1 MEGGREKKKKEIQ
14 LGPHSAITPLPL
26 AILPLLS
33 LLSLDGLLVISLN
46 DFAICLLNVLTP
58 FSPKD

>member
-14 LGPHSAITPLPL
+14 
-26 AILPLLS
+26 LLS